1 MSETLTVCV
10 CLQLNNMLLKLHQ
23 PPVVHKRQTR
33 SVRSYSLV
41 CFVSM
46 QYEKKK
52 YCVCPKKFIRVYIQY
67 VHVSRVSG
75 IDVSLAL
82 TCL

>member
-1 MSETLTVCV
+1 MFETLTVCV

-46 QYEKKK
+46 QYGEKNTA
-52 YCVCPKKFIRVYIQY
+52 YVRRSSYVCTYSMY
-67 VHVSRVSG
+67 MSH
-75 IDVSLAL
+75 VSLAL
-82 TCL
+82 MCLWH